1 MGERKAKGREHLSQ
15 SEVKEREKV
24 RERAAGR
31 DCTVGP
37 GEAIPGVTQRKI
49 AVLPGVHME
58 ECILPLQG
66 QKASWKPLSGLNC
79 RVRVRTEGRKPLNFS
94 L

>member
-31 DCTVGP
+31 DCTVRP

-58 ECILPLQG
+58 EYSASPRTKGQLEATEWAQLQG
-66 QKASWKPLSGLNC
+66 QSAHRRQKTS
-79 RVRVRTEGRKPLNFS
+79 
-94 L
+94 